1 MGITR
6 RTLKHFSLRRVYF
19 RRNRALSYYR
29 PQLRFIRRWVWM
41 RTENSNYYYDITE
54 LNKEHLSQ
62 MIAHVTK
69 GAPSTILGYFKELE
83 EDKALRKHIEA
94 GLSAYG
100 QDFVEIQYGRRL
112 GWYALIRELKPNLV
126 IETGVHQGVGACVI
140 ASALLANISE
150 GYPGR
155 YLGTDIDPN
164 AGKLLSGKY
173 RSVGEILYGDS
184 VESLKKVDS
193 QIDVFIND
201 SDHDPEYEAIEY
213 VTIAAK
219 LSRKGVILGDNSH
232 VTDKL
237 SQFSLLNSR
246 EFLFFSE
253 KPKNHWYPGAGIGIS
268 YIEPSQ

>member
-1 MGITR
+1 
-6 RTLKHFSLRRVYF
+6 
-19 RRNRALSYYR
+19 
-29 PQLRFIRRWVWM
+29 M

-69 GAPSTILGYFKELE
+69 GSPRVIHEYFKELE
-83 EDKALRKHIEA
+83 QDQALRKHIEA
-94 GLSAYG
+94 GLNAYG
-100 QDFVEIQYGRRL
+100 QDFAEIHYGRRL

-140 ASALLANISE
+140 ASALLKNTSE
-150 GYPGR
+150 GYSGR

-164 AGKLLSGKY
+164 AGKLLTGNY
-173 RSVGEILYGDS
+173 QSVGEILYGDS

-193 QIDVFIND
+193 EIDVFIND

-213 VTIAAK
+213 VTIAPK
-219 LSRKGVILGDNSH
+219 LSQKSVILGDNSH

-237 SQFSLLNSR
+237 SQFSLVNSR
-246 EFLFFSE
+246 EFIFFSE

-268 YIEPSQ
+268 YKEISR